1 METTNIVNSKSDP
14 SRQGELLTATEA
26 AQKFRIGRDKLY
38 QLAHTVNTTGFPAL
52 WFGPKTVKFPR
63 EALQVWLNSEMG
75 RKALFQIMKKG
86 N

>member
-1 METTNIVNSKSDP
+1 MKTSNIVNSKLDP
-14 SRQGELLTATEA
+14 SRQEELLTVTEA
-26 AQKFRIGRDKLY
+26 AQEFRIGRDKLY

-63 EALQVWLNSEMG
+63 EALRVWLNSEIG

-86 N
+86 S